1 MNLSELNQTTRAV
14 AENAARQR
22 PQNRPRIG
30 VTMFSG
36 REQHKFYTKVQYNY
50 VQSIYDAG
58 GIPVLIPTLRD
69 LDQGIEYAATIDAL
83 MLTGGEDIS
92 PLTFDEQPRFELG
105 PTDLQRDR
113 WELALLAACEARDMP
128 ILGICR
134 GLQIMNVHRGGTLY
148 QDIRAET
155 GSTLGHG
162 LFQDPMES
170 LHHSI
175 AIESG
180 SQLATI
186 FEQRELI
193 VNSFHHQGL
202 RDLGRNLIATARA
215 TDKVIEGA
223 EDPARAFYL
232 GVQFHA
238 EALPPLDAYY
248 LRIFSALVGAAKQ
261 FSTQQNA

>member
-1 MNLSELNQTTRAV
+1 MNLSELRQATRDTAQTV
-14 AENAARQR
+14 ARQNA
-22 PQNRPRIG
+22 PNRPRIG

-58 GIPVLIPTLRD
+58 GVPLLIPTLRD
-69 LDQGIEYAATIDAL
+69 VHQAAEYAATIDAV

-92 PLTFDEQPRFELG
+92 PLTFGEQPRTELG
-105 PTDLQRDR
+105 QTDLQRDR
-113 WELALLAACEARDMP
+113 WELALLAACEAHDMP

-134 GLQIMNVHRGGTLY
+134 GLQIINVHRGGTLY

-175 AIESG
+175 AIEPG
-180 SQLATI
+180 SQLAAI

-202 RDLGRNLIATARA
+202 RDLGRDLVATAHA
-215 TDKVIEGA
+215 TDQVIEGA
-223 EDPARAFYL
+223 EDPGRAFYL

-238 EALPPLDAYY
+238 EALPPIDPYY
-248 LRIFSALVGAAKQ
+248 LRIFTALVDAAKR
-261 FSTQQNA
+261 FATQRSA